1 MVANPH
7 SRVVPASSSASVE
20 GYYRLPAV
28 WVGEM
33 PESSSVLTLNPSV
46 HHAAAFDGQVAEN
59 LRVRVQRNGLFLF
72 DFSSW
77 LHALPVHILSYTE
90 IFGDPVP
97 ERIQEA
103 EIRAED
109 ISVYRA
115 RVMNVHQAFMATAE
129 QICGEVGM
137 MGFPIH
143 AWNTYKARDMHGESQ
158 QYGDD
163 IEDIHA
169 LSRNV
174 LDNSYHTVRDAPLP
188 RRLIKLEVVGKSF
201 ELLSRVLSHPD
212 VSSLIDIVELLFVG
226 AHRSIE
232 KRFGESVVLS
242 WTVCEQL
249 INIAWTRLL
258 DSNAIDGDVRRI
270 NKDRRRKLQGRDYTA
285 SVMSE
290 FLELSRQ
297 ISYSLFE
304 RLDIARKARNNWAH
318 KLQTPSQEAAYT
330 SLDAAQE
337 LFQILFDIPLSL
349 QSGGR
354 GIRLWY
360 DQPGIAPS
368 APTTIQIS

>member
-33 PESSSVLTLNPSV
+33 PEPSNVSTLNPPV
-46 HHAAAFDGQVAEN
+46 HHATAFDGQAAES
-59 LRVRVQRNGLFLF
+59 LKVRVQRNGLFLF

-77 LHALPVHILSYTE
+77 PHALPVHIPSYTS
-90 IFGDPVP
+90 GNPVP
-97 ERIQEA
+97 KRIHEA
-103 EIRAED
+103 EIKAEET
-109 ISVYRA
+109 SVYRA
-115 RVMNVHQAFMATAE
+115 RIMNVHQAFMATAE
-129 QICGEVGM
+129 QICGEAGM
-137 MGFPIH
+137 MGFPVH
-143 AWNTYKARDMHGESQ
+143 AWNTYKSRDMHRESL

-163 IEDIHA
+163 VEDVHA
-169 LSRNV
+169 LSQNV
-174 LDNSYHTVRDAPLP
+174 LDNSYHTTRDGPLP
-188 RRLIKLEVVGKSF
+188 RRLIKLEVVSKSF
-201 ELLSRVLSHPD
+201 ELLSQVLSHRN
-212 VSSLIDIVELLFVG
+212 VSSLVDMVDLLFVG

-249 INIAWTRLL
+249 INIAWKRLL
-258 DSNAIDGDVRRI
+258 DSNAIDGEVRRI
-270 NKDRRRKLQGRDYTA
+270 NQDRRDKLEGRDYTA

-297 ISYSLFE
+297 ISLSLFQ
-304 RLDIARKARNNWAH
+304 RLEVARRARNAWAH
-318 KLQTPSQEAAYT
+318 KLQTPSQRAAHT

-337 LFQILFDIPLSL
+337 LFRTLFDIPLSL

-360 DQPGIAPS
+360 DHGDGVTPS
-368 APTTIQIS
+368 APTTIRIS